1 MHKYLVFHNVL
12 DDYYQKFILL
22 QVKIFN
28 ERKEKAES
36 KTLQETKGFEST
48 QL

>member
-1 MHKYLVFHNVL
+1 MKYSIYDNVL
-12 DDYYQKFILL
+12 NVSYYQKFILL

-36 KTLQETKGFEST
+36 GTLQETKGFESM